1 MRRKALVDEVEKH
14 LVQHGTI
21 TAKQAE
27 KLGVVPKNL
36 AVIIHRLR
44 HHRKLNIATL
54 DRRKM
59 KWIGEKEQT
68 YQLMDKEPSHEE
80 IASP

>member
-1 MRRKALVDEVEKH
+1 MYEWFSPTKT
-14 LVQHGTI
+14 QHASNKLT
-21 TAKQAE
+21 KQAE

-44 HHRKLNIATL
+44 HHRKLTIATL

-80 IASP
+80 VASP